1 MGLRALLLMALL
13 GLVSAD
19 ACAESSAPLPE
30 EIRSGLA
37 LFRQAEGVGIHLGEA
52 RQQALYRKAESAR
65 SEGRTDDAGRI
76 LAGMKEG
83 YWTALGYLNLATD
96 YARTDLNPARALVAL
111 RVALAM
117 AEGDPLA
124 QRRDHLRNNLLV
136 RAGYLAYQHG
146 EFDKAIGFLE
156 KEDLDSFSTPRALYL
171 HGLALAEKGNHR
183 AAMQS
188 WHRARKYPLAYP
200 GVADAWI
207 GMGRGYDLSGYLG
220 QSGEAYLAA
229 NAAFESERVTLRKLA
244 EKIEQSGAYKTL
256 ILDARDTGVDWFL
269 ADSRTLTQPRMA
281 YLLAFMEQPDA
292 QQAAGRVA
300 ELEARK
306 RQLEGFGR
314 DLEVFQK
321 ALESALVD
329 ASSGA
334 VGDDGAAERLVQQGE
349 ALLARLERLGAS
361 AGNEQTNRLQAL
373 RTTIADARSRLEL
386 LQGRATIRPAVLEA
400 LAGEAR
406 ALHRQ
411 NRKLLAS
418 VGQLSGKAAQA
429 LDELALAFVRQQDQR
444 MTYALDKTEQQIA
457 HLYEYLALQNLGE
470 TSQ

>member
-1 MGLRALLLMALL
+1 MGLRALLLVAVVGL
-13 GLVSAD
+13 GSTSAG
-19 ACAESSAPLPE
+19 AASPLPE
-30 EIRSGLA
+30 EIRTGLVS
-37 LFRQAEGVGIHLGEA
+37 FRAAEGAGIHLGDA

-65 SEGRTDDAGRI
+65 AQGRTDDAGRI

-83 YWTALGYLNLATD
+83 YWSALGYLNLATD
-96 YARTDLNPARALVAL
+96 YASTDLNPARALVAL

-117 AEGDPLA
+117 AEGDPVA
-124 QRRDHLRNNLLV
+124 ERQANLRNNLLV

-156 KEDLDSFSTPRALYL
+156 KVDLDSFSTPRALYL

-229 NAAFESERVTLRKLA
+229 NAAFESERVTLRKLS
-244 EKIEQSGAYKTL
+244 EKIGRDGAYKTL

-281 YLLAFMEQPDA
+281 YLLAFMKQPDA
-292 QQAAGRVA
+292 QHAAGRVA
-300 ELEARK
+300 ELEALRG
-306 RQLEGFGR
+306 QLEGFGR
-314 DLEVFQK
+314 DLDVFQK
-321 ALESALVD
+321 ALETALRDV
-329 ASSGA
+329 SSGSI
-334 VGDDGAAERLVQQGE
+334 GDGGGGTRRLIREGE
-349 ALLARLERLGAS
+349 ALLDRIERFSVGA
-361 AGNEQTNRLQAL
+361 GKEQAL
-373 RTTIADARSRLEL
+373 RLRELKTTIADARSRLDL
-386 LQGRATIRPAVLEA
+386 LDQRATIRPAVLES
-400 LAGEAR
+400 LAEQAR
-406 ALHRQ
+406 ALQRR
-411 NRKLLAS
+411 NERLLSA
-418 VGQLSGKAAQA
+418 VRELSGKSAEA

-444 MTYALDKTEQQIA
+444 LTYALDKTEQQIA

-470 TSQ
+470 NSQ

>member
-1 MGLRALLLMALL
+1 MGLRAFLLVAAVGL
-13 GLVSAD
+13 GST
-19 ACAESSAPLPE
+19 CAGAASPLPK

-37 LFRQAEGVGIHLGEA
+37 SFRAAEGAGIHLGEA
-52 RQQALYRKAESAR
+52 RQQALYREAESAR
-65 SEGRTDDAGRI
+65 ADGRTDDAGRI
-76 LAGMKEG
+76 LAGMKDG
-83 YWTALGYLNLATD
+83 YWAALGYLNLATD
-96 YARTDLNPARALVAL
+96 YASTDLNPARALVAL

-117 AEGDPLA
+117 AEGDPVA
-124 QRRDHLRNNLLV
+124 ERRAHLRNNLLV

-156 KEDLDSFSTPRALYL
+156 KVDLDSFSTPRALYL

-207 GMGRGYDLSGYLG
+207 GIGRGYDLSGYLG

-244 EKIEQSGAYKTL
+244 EKIGRDGAYKTL

-281 YLLAFMEQPDA
+281 YLLAFMEQPEA
-292 QQAAGRVA
+292 QHAAGRVA
-300 ELEARK
+300 ELESLK
-306 RQLEGFGR
+306 GQLEGFGR
-314 DLEVFQK
+314 DLQVFER
-321 ALESALVD
+321 ALETALRDV
-329 ASSGA
+329 SSGSI
-334 VGDDGAAERLVQQGE
+334 GNGGGTKRLIQEGE
-349 ALLARLERLGAS
+349 ALLERIDRFS
-361 AGNEQTNRLQAL
+361 VDAGKEQAL
-373 RTTIADARSRLEL
+373 RLRALRITIADARSRLDL
-386 LQGRATIRPAVLEA
+386 LDQRATIRPAVLESLVDQA
-400 LAGEAR
+400 K
-406 ALHRQ
+406 ALHRR
-411 NRKLLAS
+411 NERLLTA
-418 VGQLSGKAAQA
+418 VRELSGKSSEA
-429 LDELALAFVRQQDQR
+429 LDEMALAFVRQQDQR

-470 TSQ
+470 SSQ